1 MNTIVTSKEK
11 ILEKSRELIREQ
23 GWAAVNIRSVA
34 AVCGVSVGSIY
45 HYFDSKA
52 ELVGAAVE
60 SVWHEIF
67 QDSWGEYERPSLKW
81 ILSEMVVESIMK
93 DSYAY
98 CQAHEK
104 EIRAHIQEAES
115 RGLCP

>member
-1 MNTIVTSKEK
+1 MNPIEPRFLREHRFDLFYKNSEK
-11 ILEKSRELIREQ
+11 
-23 GWAAVNIRSVA
+23 
-34 AVCGVSVGSIY
+34 
-45 HYFDSKA
+45 
-52 ELVGAAVE
+52 GAIGQCIHEIIHFAWFY
-60 SVWHEIF
+60 VWHEIF

-115 RGLCP
+115 RGMYL